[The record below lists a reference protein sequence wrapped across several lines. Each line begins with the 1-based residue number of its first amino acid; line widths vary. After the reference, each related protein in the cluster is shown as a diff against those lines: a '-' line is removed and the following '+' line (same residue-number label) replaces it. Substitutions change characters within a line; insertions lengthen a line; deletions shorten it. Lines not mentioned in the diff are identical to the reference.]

1 MLYSKGAGAGET
13 ARNTTKLMK
22 KSTPTTIKKIFSAK
36 FFILAVLVLVIVLSL
51 AGGRNFLKRYQI
63 NREVENLKAAIA
75 KEEAANR
82 ELAGLIEYLGT
93 DFFAEEEGRLKLG
106 LQKPGEQ
113 VVVVP
118 EMSGTLARLAEKEY
132 NEKEPSNPRKWWNYF
147 FE

>member
-1 MLYSKGAGAGET
+1 M
-13 ARNTTKLMK
+13 
-22 KSTPTTIKKIFSAK
+22 
-36 FFILAVLVLVIVLSL
+36 VIVLSL